1 MHCARL
7 LITTNDDDDFE
18 MIEEENVFSCF
29 SIQQKIQEIPGTVL
43 YIMKKIKMCKL
54 IFVSWQNSS
63 TAAHSSP
70 GPAGP
75 AGPARAE
82 NNVENLNV
90 LAK

>member
-1 MHCARL
+1 M
-7 LITTNDDDDFE
+7 
-18 MIEEENVFSCF
+18 MISIEENVFSCF
-29 SIQQKIQEIPGTVL
+29 SIQQKIQEIPGIAP
-43 YIMKKIKMCKL
+43 IMKKIKMCKL

-75 AGPARAE
+75 ARAE